1 MQRFYKTS
9 KMIAEELINQMI
21 PPLRLDDAAGK
32 ALNRME
38 EFRCSH
44 LPVVDQERLLGFI
57 GHDLLLENT
66 NSDKTLREFSFAG
79 EECSV
84 PSDAHFFEV
93 LKTSSDHHIQLVA
106 VENNLRQYLGVISVN
121 DLAPLYAPSSTA
133 QTPGSILVFSMELI
147 SYSLAEMARLVE
159 ENKGKIMSSIAIE
172 DPLDNSRIRLVLK
185 IDQPD
190 LTRIVATFERFDYK
204 IIGRYQ
210 EGKFTE
216 PDRERFELLMRYL
229 NI

>member
-21 PPLRLDDAAGK
+21 PPLQPDNSVSL

-38 EFRCSH
+38 EFRCNH
-44 LPVVDQERLLGFI
+44 LPVVDQERLIGFVS
-57 GHDLLLENT
+57 HDALL
-66 NSDKTLREFSFAG
+66 DKSTANKTIRSFNLSG
-79 EECSV
+79 EQCTV
-84 PSDAHFFEV
+84 ASDAHFYEV
-93 LKTSSDHHIQLVA
+93 LKVSTDHHLEMVA
-106 VENNLRQYLGVISVN
+106 VENNLRQYIGVISVS
-121 DLAPLYAPSSTA
+121 DLAPLYAPSSA
-133 QTPGSILVFSMELI
+133 IQSPGSILVFSMELI
-147 SYSLAEMARLVE
+147 SYSLSEVARLVE
-159 ENKGKIMSSIAIE
+159 ENKGKIHSAVVLQDS
-172 DPLDNSRIRLVLK
+172 LDNSRIRLILK